1 MTEFEMMKRALERVC
16 DNIKVKEW
24 DFNNTASITV
34 ELFELNIY
42 YYFKDGKLD
51 YIENDLDYS
60 KITY

>member
-42 YYFKDGKLD
+42 YHFKDGKLD